1 MNKTDQNLDR
11 LFRAAA
17 QAPRGRAAEVP
28 FAIESRVLAQ
38 LRGGMARRSDDIIVG
53 LLPLFRGAF
62 LMACVLA
69 LAVIAL
75 NFSEMDE
82 SPVDELAI
90 VNSTID
96 LAGFQ

>member
-1 MNKTDQNLDR
+1 MKPQQNLDR
-11 LFRAAA
+11 LFKAAA
-17 QAPRGRAAEVP
+17 QAPREQAAEVP

-38 LRGGMARRSDDIIVG
+38 LRSGALRRGDDIIVG

-75 NFSEMDE
+75 NFSELEE

>member
-1 MNKTDQNLDR
+1 MKHTNQHLDR
-11 LFRAAA
+11 LFKAAA
-17 QAPRGRAAEVP
+17 QAPREQAGAVP

-38 LRGGMARRSDDIIVG
+38 LRSGALRRGDDIILG

-75 NFSEMDE
+75 NFSELDE